1 MFFLEHLSDNSFKEF
16 IGKGNVVVDFWA
28 DWCGPC
34 KMMAP
39 VFDELEKELKNVKF
53 AKVNVDEH
61 GELASEASVRG
72 IPTLIL
78 FKDGVEVD
86 RVVGFVPKDS
96 LKQRINNA
104 FK

>member
-1 MFFLEHLSDNSFKEF
+1 MKHLSDKDFKEF
-16 IGKGNVVVDFWA
+16 IGKGNVAVDFWA
-28 DWCGPC
+28 EWCGPC
-34 KMMAP
+34 KMMGP
-39 VFDELEKELKNVKF
+39 ILDELEKEVKSVKF
-53 AKVNVDEH
+53 AKVDVDENS
-61 GELASEASVRG
+61 ELSAEAMVRG

-78 FKDGVEVD
+78 FKDGDEVD